1 VTWLSWMNQNVKRS
15 SKQPEE
21 PRAAMVY
28 RGCPQTRLNGAG
40 TRVWACRRADLPGRL
55 GLGPFSWVRAASLS
69 HERCHTR
76 TDSRGH
82 IGLSNTLTGM
92 NVDR

>member
-1 VTWLSWMNQNVKRS
+1 MNQNVKRS
-15 SKQPEE
+15 SNQPEE

-28 RGCPQTRLNGAG
+28 QGCAQTRLNGAG

-55 GLGPFSWVRAASLS
+55 GLGSFSRARAASLS
-69 HERCHTR
+69 HERCHTG
-76 TDSRGH
+76 TDSGGH
-82 IGLSNTLTGM
+82 IRLSNTLTGI

>member
-40 TRVWACRRADLPGRL
+40 TRVWACRCADLPGRL
-55 GLGPFSWVRAASLS
+55 GLGSFSWVRAASLS
-69 HERCHTR
+69 HERCHTG
-76 TDSRGH
+76 TDSSGH